1 MLGTIAINI
10 SMNAMDFSLDKIH
23 EFLLRIRFEISI
35 PVHVVSVQL
44 NRIDFNV
51 MFVMNSDNIWTLCI
65 SQTVG
70 IWEWMTLR
78 CAKRFRKDAEQ
89 WIKMMM
95 KHETLNRTKY
105 SLWIN
110 RRVQYSFQTVFFCLL
125 NFIWIQRNIKSF
137 NSRLKFSMTLFV
149 TCTIDSMK
157 WIPWNWSKCWFM
169 SWTLF
174 FLSSL
179 NSFLPFC
186 SDYIVLHD
194 GLIWWWLLLFA
205 IHNSHFVLL
214 CIQYFKHFISA
225 MVTWYSFSW

>member
-110 RRVQYSFQTVFFCLL
+110 QCSVLKFLFFILRFEYYLNSSKLQTVQFTIDIFHDALCHVSHSFKEFDCAKLIKMLIHVMNTSFLIHWIYFCL
-125 NFIWIQRNIKSF
+125 
-137 NSRLKFSMTLFV
+137 FV
-149 TCTIDSMK
+149 LITFAVLYDNYYYYLQFT
-157 WIPWNWSKCWFM
+157 
-169 SWTLF
+169 
-174 FLSSL
+174 
-179 NSFLPFC
+179 FC
-186 SDYIVLHD
+186 SALYSGLQTLHTGD
-194 GLIWWWLLLFA
+194 VI
-205 IHNSHFVLL
+205 
-214 CIQYFKHFISA
+214 FI
-225 MVTWYSFSW
+225 